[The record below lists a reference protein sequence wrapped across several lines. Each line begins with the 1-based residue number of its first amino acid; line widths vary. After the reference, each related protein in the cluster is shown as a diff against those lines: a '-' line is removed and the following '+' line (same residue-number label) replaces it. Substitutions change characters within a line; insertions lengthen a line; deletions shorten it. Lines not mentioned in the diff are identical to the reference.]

1 MQTKIYCFPDVFFRG
16 SQKWSMWSVLT
27 CYNGEAVSPTFSLL
41 ISSLSAKHLIEEDTL
56 KQKKNI
62 NLKRAHWEIVI

>member
-1 MQTKIYCFPDVFFRG
+1 MVEYVNKY
-16 SQKWSMWSVLT
+16 
-27 CYNGEAVSPTFSLL
+27 GEAVSPTSSLL

-62 NLKRAHWEIVI
+62 NLKGT

>member
-1 MQTKIYCFPDVFFRG
+1 MVECDNKY
-16 SQKWSMWSVLT
+16 
-27 CYNGEAVSPTFSLL
+27 GEAVSPTSSLL

-62 NLKRAHWEIVI
+62 NLKDTHAMGNRYVNFNIC